1 MKRIFAA
8 LTACLSLCVLSLPS
22 QAQLPDFDQVEIK
35 THSLGDGVYMLEG
48 FGGNIGISVGDDGVF
63 MIDDQF
69 APLSEK
75 ILAAVG
81 AITDQQIEFL
91 INTHWHFDH
100 AGSNEQMANAG
111 ATILAHDNVRV
122 RMQAPGPQQA
132 TDAALPVITFSD
144 TTTVYFN
151 DHQIHAFHPAAAH
164 TDGDAIIH
172 FVDLNLIHA
181 GDVFFNGVF
190 PFIDVS
196 SGGSVE
202 GYLDALRTLADLAD
216 DDTRIIPGH
225 GPMATKSDVLRKI
238 AMLEDA
244 RTRVLDL
251 ISSGA
256 SVDDAKAAQPLA
268 AYAEEW
274 TWEFINADTMVEML
288 YGALR

>member
-1 MKRIFAA
+1 MKRNFAA
-8 LTACLSLCVLSLPS
+8 LLACLSLCSLSWAA

-35 THSLGDGVYMLEG
+35 THSIGDGVYMLEG
-48 FGGNIGISVGDDGVF
+48 FGGNIGVSVGPDGVF

-81 AITDQQIEFL
+81 AITDQPVKYL

-100 AGSNEQMANAG
+100 AGANEQMANAG

-132 TDAALPVITFSD
+132 SDTALPVITFSD
-144 TTTVYFN
+144 TATVHFN
-151 DHQIHAFHPAAAH
+151 GHQIHAFHPGLAH

-190 PFIDVS
+190 PFIDAG
-196 SGGSVE
+196 SGGSVD
-202 GYLDALRTLADLAD
+202 GYIDALHMLADMAD

-225 GPMATKSDVLRKI
+225 GPMGTKADVLRKI

-244 RTRVLDL
+244 RTRILDL

-268 AYAEEW
+268 AYEEEW
-274 TWEFINADTMVEML
+274 TWEFINADTMVELL